1 MKKQSKAV
9 DVVPDTTTHES
20 QFSGKVYFVRKLSY
34 LLSQAYEATIENGVI
49 VKEIPISVEDMP
61 ATTIGV
67 ASKALW
73 KQLRGE

>member
-1 MKKQSKAV
+1 MKKQSKEV
-9 DVVPDTTTHES
+9 VVPDTTTHES
-20 QFSGKVYFVRKLSY
+20 QFSGKVYYVKKLSY
-34 LLSQAYEATIENGVI
+34 LLSQAYEVTLEDGVF
-49 VKEIPISVEDMP
+49 VKEVPISTEDMP